1 MATDDTMH
9 GGSQVN
15 VNELFKRFTLIVG
28 EVNTGKT
35 TFTGRLLDAYC
46 EARNARVAVVDLA
59 PVIPRPDVKGQAA
72 TGGVGGRLKVK
83 ISSHIRYFHQ
93 RMHAPRIMGRDEGE
107 ALDFAAEN
115 ERRIA
120 RLFSDALQT
129 KPDAV
134 FVNDCSLYLHAGDAT
149 QLLEWIKRPSTAV
162 VNGYYGSSLGDG
174 LISRRE
180 RKGMQYLIKR
190 CDRLIRL

>member
-1 MATDDTMH
+1 MH
-9 GGSQVN
+9 GGSQLN
-15 VNELFKRFTLIVG
+15 ANELFERFTLIVG

-46 EARNARVAVVDLA
+46 RARKARVAVVDFA
-59 PVIPRPDVKGQAA
+59 PDIPRPDVKGQA
-72 TGGVGGRLKVK
+72 TDSGIGGRLKVQ
-83 ISSHIRYFHQ
+83 ISPHIRYFHQ
-93 RMHAPRIMGRDEGE
+93 RIHAPRIMGRDENE
-107 ALDFAAEN
+107 ALVFAAEN

-120 RLFSDALQT
+120 RLFNDALQI

-134 FVNDCSLYLHAGDAT
+134 FVNDCSLYMHAGDTT
-149 QLLEWIKRPSTAV
+149 QLLEWVKQPSTAV
-162 VNGYYGSSLGDG
+162 VNGYYGSSLGDS

-180 RKGMQYLIKR
+180 RKGMQYLMKH

>member
-9 GGSQVN
+9 GGSQVCA
-15 VNELFKRFTLIVG
+15 NELFERFTLIVG

-35 TFTGRLLDAYC
+35 TLTGQLLNAYC
-46 EARNARVAVVDLA
+46 RARKARVAVVDMA
-59 PVIPRPDVKGQAA
+59 PDIPRPDVKGQAA
-72 TGGVGGRLKVK
+72 TSGVGGRLKVQ
-83 ISSHIRYFHQ
+83 ISPHIRYFHQ
-93 RMHAPRIMGRDEGE
+93 RIHAPRIMGRDEGE
-107 ALDFAAEN
+107 ALDLAAEN

-149 QLLEWIKRPSTAV
+149 QLLEWIKRPATAV
-162 VNGYYGSSLGDG
+162 VNGYYGSSLGDS
-174 LISRRE
+174 LISSRE
-180 RKGMQYLIKR
+180 RKGMQYLMKH